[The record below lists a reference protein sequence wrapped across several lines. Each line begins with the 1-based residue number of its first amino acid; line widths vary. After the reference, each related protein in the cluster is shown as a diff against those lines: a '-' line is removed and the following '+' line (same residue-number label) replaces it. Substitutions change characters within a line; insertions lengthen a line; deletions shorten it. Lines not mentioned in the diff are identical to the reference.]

1 MLEMENH
8 GEQRVRGQRTC
19 TLVQDPGAKRAP
31 PDTATPNRH
40 HRLRQRRSRYSVRT
54 QVDYTGF
61 HRLEQ
66 GFAGYR
72 SHGTVWLAT
81 PRNVAELVPARISAH
96 LQQGEQI
103 HPLSLPGCF
112 SSFR

>member
-8 GEQRVRGQRTC
+8 GEQRVRRQRTC
-19 TLVQDPGAKRAP
+19 TLIQDPGAKRAL
-31 PDTATPNRH
+31 PDAAAPNVH
-40 HRLRQRRSRYSVRT
+40 HRLRRGHYWVKT

-66 GFAGYR
+66 GFAGCR
-72 SHGTVWLAT
+72 CHGTVCLGT
-81 PRNVAELVPARISAH
+81 PRNVVKLVR
-96 LQQGEQI
+96 GRQI
-103 HPLSLPGCF
+103 RRLSLPGCF